1 MVVICD
7 NFFVVTFDSHKKS
20 ATRHNDNFILFGI
33 MAS

>member
-20 ATRHNDNFILFGI
+20 ATRHNDNFISLE
-33 MAS
+33 

>member
-20 ATRHNDNFILFGI
+20 ATRHNDNFILFRI